1 MRDEILFVVV
11 PRLAALCC
19 LSALVMTYFGRSG
32 TSDRQESVLADSK
45 FGQGLARWWR
55 YSIGLVLVGHLV
67 GLAFPGAV
75 MLWDRQL
82 ARLVLLECLGVTA
95 GSVALLS
102 LLLIPIGRSRSSRSP
117 FDIIAATL
125 VLLEVGSGLAVAVR
139 YRWASSWAEVTLT
152 PYLHSLLGL
161 KPSVVLVAHMP
172 FLVQLHVFCAFTI
185 LAIGPLTTT
194 AGFLIKSTGSRMRRT
209 SAAG

>member
-1 MRDEILFVVV
+1 MRNEILFVVV
-11 PRLAALCC
+11 PRLAVLCC
-19 LSALVMTYFGRSG
+19 LSALVMTYFGRSHA
-32 TSDRQESVLADSK
+32 SD
-45 FGQGLARWWR
+45 GQGPMVAERGFGHGLGRWWR
-55 YSIGLVLVGHLV
+55 YSIGLVLIGHLV
-67 GLAFPGAV
+67 GIAFPGAV

-82 ARLVLLECLGVTA
+82 ARLVVLECLGVTA

-102 LLLIPIGRSRSSRSP
+102 LLLIPLRRAPSKRSP

-125 VLLEVGSGLAVAVR
+125 ILLEVGSGLAVAVR

-152 PYLHSLLGL
+152 PYVHSLLGL

-172 FLVQLHVFCAFTI
+172 FLVQLHVFCAFAI
-185 LAIGPLTTT
+185 LAVGPLTTT
-194 AGFLIKSTGSRMRRT
+194 AGLLIKSTGWRIRRT

>member
-1 MRDEILFVVV
+1 VRDQILFVVV

-19 LSALVMTYFGRSG
+19 LSALVIAYFGRSH
-32 TSDRQESVLADSK
+32 TRDRREPVAGERK
-45 FGQGLARWWR
+45 FGHSLSRWWR

-67 GLAFPGAV
+67 GIAFPGAV

-102 LLLIPIGRSRSSRSP
+102 LLLIPIRRSPSSRSA

-125 VLLEVGSGLAVAVR
+125 ILLEVGSGLAVAVR

-152 PYLHSLLGL
+152 PYVHSLLRF

-172 FLVQLHVFCAFTI
+172 FLVQLHVFCAFAI
-185 LAIGPLTTT
+185 LAVGPLTTT
-194 AGFLIKSTGSRMRRT
+194 AGLLIKSTGWRVRRT